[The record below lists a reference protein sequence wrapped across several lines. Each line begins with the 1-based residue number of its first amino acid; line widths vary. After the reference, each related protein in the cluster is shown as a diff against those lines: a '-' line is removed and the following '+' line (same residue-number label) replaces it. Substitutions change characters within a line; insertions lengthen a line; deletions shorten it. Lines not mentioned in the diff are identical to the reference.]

1 MLGRGRGLSCD
12 SSLNSDS
19 HVTFVQP
26 VCVIYVRITSVHC
39 YIDIQSEYVVCEW
52 SYLLDLYH
60 QRDHT
65 SIEIENKSF
74 TEFMFSIYVLVI

>member
-1 MLGRGRGLSCD
+1 MLGSEGGLSCD
-12 SSLNSDS
+12 SNF
-19 HVTFVQP
+19 TFVQP

-65 SIEIENKSF
+65 SIEIENKAF

>member
-1 MLGRGRGLSCD
+1 MTAVLAVC
-12 SSLNSDS
+12 SL
-19 HVTFVQP
+19 
-26 VCVIYVRITSVHC
+26 CVLYITSVHC

-60 QRDHT
+60 QGDHT

-74 TEFMFSIYVLVI
+74 TEFLFSIYVLVI